1 MKSQKSKVKSQNHNS
16 NVSKLAKSYK
26 SLVLGKDEEI
36 FLPIIWRG
44 EVDLIDLNVELKGDG
59 SSIKIL
65 GLLVGKKQERVD
77 IKINL
82 SHVGQNTKSEI
93 IFKGALEDESEVN
106 FEGLV
111 RINKNAKKTNAW
123 LAVHL
128 LLLSDKA
135 NGRAIPSLEILENDI
150 KAGHATTVGK
160 VNDLEMFYLQS
171 RGLSKEKAKQ
181 LIVEGFLKSV
191 LEEMPEEVRL
201 KIKD

>member
-1 MKSQKSKVKSQNHNS
+1 V
-16 NVSKLAKSYK
+16 
-26 SLVLGKDEEI
+26 EEFI
-36 FLPIIWRG
+36 NLSI
-44 EVDLIDLNVELKGDG
+44 ELKGDG
-59 SSIKIL
+59 SSIRIL
-65 GLLVGKKQERVD
+65 GLLIGKKQDRLD
-77 IKINL
+77 IKINV
-82 SHVGQNTKSEI
+82 SHIGQNTKSEI
-93 IFKGALEDESEVN
+93 IFKGALEDEAGVN

-111 RINKNAKKTNAW
+111 KINKKAKKTNAW

-171 RGLSKEKAKQ
+171 RGLPKQKAKQ

-191 LEEMPEEVRL
+191 MDQMPKEVINA
-201 KIKD
+201 KFQE

>member
-1 MKSQKSKVKSQNHNS
+1 MKSQKSKVKGQNHNS
-16 NVSKLAKSYK
+16 NVK

-44 EVDLIDLNVELKGDG
+44 ETDAINLNVELKGDG
-59 SSIKIL
+59 SSIRIL
-65 GLLVGKKQERVD
+65 GLLIGKKEDKVD

-93 IFKGALEDESEVN
+93 IFKGALEDESGVN

-128 LLLSDKA
+128 LLLSERA

-171 RGLSKEKAKQ
+171 RGLPKKKAKQ

-191 LEEMPEEVRL
+191 LDQMPEEKL
-201 KIKD
+201 ESGI